1 MQKSDLK
8 TGDHHNIFKRS
19 KDQKYYVTK
28 VEQKKLY
35 IFYFNFYG
43 VSHTKTDLHNKY
55 IFNFVSGSFFEQ
67 DNLLNLFNL
76 GVYAKK
82 MT

>member
-28 VEQKKLY
+28 VEQKKLFTFFIS
-35 IFYFNFYG
+35 IFM
-43 VSHTKTDLHNKY
+43 VSLTQKLTYTINIYLTLCLAHFLNKIIY
-55 IFNFVSGSFFEQ
+55 
-67 DNLLNLFNL
+67 
-76 GVYAKK
+76 
-82 MT
+82 